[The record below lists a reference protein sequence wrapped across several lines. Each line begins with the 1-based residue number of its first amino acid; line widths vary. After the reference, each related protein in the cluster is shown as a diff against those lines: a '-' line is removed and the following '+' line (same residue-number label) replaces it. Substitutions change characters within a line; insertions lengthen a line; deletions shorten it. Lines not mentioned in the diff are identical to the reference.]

1 MYTLSSE
8 IRYSEVAA
16 ASGLPFSVADAK
28 DHLHVDGTDHDDY
41 IQLLIKAAYKNVEQT
56 IQRPIMS
63 RQWVQYFDK
72 FPINYGINEYT
83 GLPNLYYFLLYWG
96 NVTAVAHVKYYNT
109 ANVLT
114 TFTDYAT
121 DLIADRA
128 RIVINSGVTIP
139 DTYDRPNA
147 VAVTYTAGF
156 ATIPDDIIAAMKLI
170 VGELFEKRENTV
182 KQLPTAAE
190 WLLAPYKLWQI

>member
-1 MYTLSSE
+1 
-8 IRYSEVAA
+8 
-16 ASGLPFSVADAK
+16 
-28 DHLHVDGTDHDDY
+28 
-41 IQLLIKAAYKNVEQT
+41 
-56 IQRPIMS
+56 
-63 RQWVQYFDK
+63 
-72 FPINYGINEYT
+72 
-83 GLPNLYYFLLYWG
+83 LYWG
-96 NVTAVAHVKYYNT
+96 NVTAVAHIKYYNT

-114 TFTDYAT
+114 TFTDYEV
-121 DLIADRA
+121 DLVMDRA

-139 DTYDRPNA
+139 DTYDRPNTL
-147 VAVTYTAGF
+147 AVTYTAGF